1 MNSICVLSLHFCA
14 QDIFK
19 VVFKNS
25 PPALENFQNN
35 FNGRSQTSRSQT
47 IPMLKKRKKK
57 TFSTIFHQF
66 AFAYRVSSS
75 LDKGFGLVSV
85 FCKLCGNRVLMMP

>member
-57 TFSTIFHQF
+57 TFSTS
-66 AFAYRVSSS
+66 AFAYQVSSS

-85 FCKLCGNRVLMMP
+85 FCKLWWKIGNRVLMMP